1 MAELARGPGAAEGH
15 GRVAGEPTE
24 PGGLGL
30 EQRRV
35 GARDY
40 DERRVAR
47 VRGFLQ
53 RLGWSVRAEEQ
64 DPPAVRAEREPERQQ
79 ADVVLF
85 AGCAREQRERPRA
98 AAPEAGQ
105 REQAPADQVAREVLL
120 RNVER
125 AALPAVADLDE
136 RWKDQVADRGL
147 EPVGG
152 QAVVE
157 HRLDTVLVVETDCR
171 QQTPSGLCE
180 QLNLLWLLALSQRDT
195 RRLGRRQAVVECPPH
210 ARDPVGIFVRVQPI
224 AAGRADG
231 GEQAVALLPGPEQLG
246 ADADAARELADA
258 VRAGHG
264 VRHYTDIRQTLD
276 NEVAE
281 PLGCM
286 HNVCL
291 MIVEGSGDVAHYRA
305 SIETQRSQ
313 DEVFAYLSDFSN
325 TAEWD
330 PGIAAAEKTTPGE
343 IRPTTEFR
351 VVARVMGREAPF
363 TYRVVEYDAP
373 RSIALIG
380 ESSMIVSRDR
390 MKVEQTDAGAR
401 LTYEADLTLKGIL
414 RLADPLLA
422 IGFKRVGDR
431 ALGGLKRTLSAPR
444 ALA

>member
-1 MAELARGPGAAEGH
+1 M
-15 GRVAGEPTE
+15 
-24 PGGLGL
+24 
-30 EQRRV
+30 
-35 GARDY
+35 
-40 DERRVAR
+40 
-47 VRGFLQ
+47 
-53 RLGWSVRAEEQ
+53 
-64 DPPAVRAEREPERQQ
+64 
-79 ADVVLF
+79 
-85 AGCAREQRERPRA
+85 
-98 AAPEAGQ
+98 
-105 REQAPADQVAREVLL
+105 
-120 RNVER
+120 
-125 AALPAVADLDE
+125 
-136 RWKDQVADRGL
+136 
-147 EPVGG
+147 
-152 QAVVE
+152 
-157 HRLDTVLVVETDCR
+157 
-171 QQTPSGLCE
+171 
-180 QLNLLWLLALSQRDT
+180 
-195 RRLGRRQAVVECPPH
+195 
-210 ARDPVGIFVRVQPI
+210 
-224 AAGRADG
+224 
-231 GEQAVALLPGPEQLG
+231 
-246 ADADAARELADA
+246 
-258 VRAGHG
+258 
-264 VRHYTDIRQTLD
+264 
-276 NEVAE
+276 
-281 PLGCM
+281 
-286 HNVCL
+286 
-291 MIVEGSGDVAHYRA
+291 AHYRA